1 MKGIGQYLIAIF
13 LTGGCLCARA
23 DRPVFGNSPGNGST
37 FTLGF
42 AAGNTFGGAI
52 LFTPTQNICLSSVTL
67 WLDSYDGQNGIIP
80 TVAIYSSRQQGP
92 GNYQMAALIASLD
105 TPAPNNGS
113 TAAFTFND
121 SSGQTT
127 LDANTAYWL
136 FAYGMWDGTTNFA
149 GAYCYWA
156 TGSTPMG
163 DAAYNQ
169 DDYYVNG
176 SFSGQ
181 SGVAPAFAI
190 NAVPEPNSVALL
202 GISLLL
208 GIGRALYG
216 WRKLCL

>member
-13 LTGGCLCARA
+13 LTVGCLSARA
-23 DRPVFGNSPGNGST
+23 DRPVFGNSPGSGNT

-42 AAGNTFGGAI
+42 ASGNTFGGAI

-67 WLDSYDGQNGIIP
+67 WLSSYDGQNGIIP

-92 GNYQMAALIASLD
+92 GNYQMAAIIASLD
-105 TPAPNNGS
+105 TPAPNDGS
-113 TAAFTFND
+113 TAAFNFTD
-121 SSGQTT
+121 VSSQTR

-136 FAYGMWDGTTNFA
+136 FAYGMWNDTTNYA

-181 SGVAPAFAI
+181 SGIAPAFVI
-190 NAVPEPNSVALL
+190 NAVPEPNSAALL
-202 GISLLL
+202 GISLLFAT
-208 GIGRALYG
+208 GRALYRR
-216 WRKLCL
+216 RK